1 MKFLALLI
9 SEYEKK
15 QFSLPPVDP
24 IETIEIRMEDV
35 GDKPADLVKEYDD
48 KDTISKVL
56 NYKQPLSLN

>member
-1 MKFLALLI
+1 
-9 SEYEKK
+9 
-15 QFSLPPVDP
+15 
-24 IETIEIRMEDV
+24 MEDV